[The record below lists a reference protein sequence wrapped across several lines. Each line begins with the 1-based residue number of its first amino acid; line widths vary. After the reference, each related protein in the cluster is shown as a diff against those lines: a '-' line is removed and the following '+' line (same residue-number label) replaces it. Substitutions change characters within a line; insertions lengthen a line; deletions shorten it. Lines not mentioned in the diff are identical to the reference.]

1 MRIKPSRQGTQKY
14 ELQFQPLSPVR
25 VSSSHTHILGV
36 YLCFMSSL
44 ICSLRAVISSQGSW
58 STTRFVVCYLT
69 GDLTDDFSLLA
80 NGAFISHIL
89 GKVSMLYVELAK
101 QTNPGFLLSIGLPDF
116 CQAFGRKPCFLWP
129 LPPLWDFL
137 CGSVGRGLVLLQ
149 RLLLDRAGSK
159 RNDSLGGPR
168 ALVYSC
174 WDFS

>member
-1 MRIKPSRQGTQKY
+1 MTYSFNHFLPWGFH
-14 ELQFQPLSPVR
+14 L
-25 VSSSHTHILGV
+25 HTHTLGV

-69 GDLTDDFSLLA
+69 GDLTDHFSLLA

-101 QTNPGFLLSIGLPDF
+101 QTNPGFLLSTGLPDF

-137 CGSVGRGLVLLQ
+137 CGSVGWGLVLLQ
-149 RLLLDRAGSK
+149 RLLLDRAGRK
-159 RNDSLGGPR
+159 RNDR
-168 ALVYSC
+168 VWEALEPLYTLAGTFPESSIFLLC
-174 WDFS
+174 TD